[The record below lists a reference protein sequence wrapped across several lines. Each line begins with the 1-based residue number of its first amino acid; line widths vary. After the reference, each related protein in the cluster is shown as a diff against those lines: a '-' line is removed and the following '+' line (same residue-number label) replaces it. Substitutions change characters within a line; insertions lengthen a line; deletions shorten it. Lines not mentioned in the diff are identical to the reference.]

1 MVSQCALIF
10 DYSFDL
16 PDDVF
21 QPGETR
27 PTRPK
32 KKIVKKTETIAQK
45 RSVDSLDVSA
55 HKCRVGIWSAIRRL
69 LHLVC
74 TWGNS

>member
-1 MVSQCALIF
+1 M
-10 DYSFDL
+10 

-32 KKIVKKTETIAQK
+32 KKVVKKADAVSGQKRTLETI
-45 RSVDSLDVSA
+45 DVSEN
-55 HKCRVGIWSAIRRL
+55 KSIRTS
-69 LHLVC
+69 HD
-74 TWGNS
+74 

>member
-1 MVSQCALIF
+1 M
-10 DYSFDL
+10 

-32 KKIVKKTETIAQK
+32 KKVVKKADAISGQKRTLETI
-45 RSVDSLDVSA
+45 DVSA
-55 HKCRVGIWSAIRRL
+55 YKSVKTNHDQRITRHG
-69 LHLVC
+69 
-74 TWGNS
+74 